1 MAAESQNKTICTVE
15 ADLELVRRY
24 QRGDQEAVESLLEV
38 HRRLIKFWVRKVWAW
53 AERDEVMQEANIG
66 FSKAANEFDVAT
78 HGDFHLHARACVMR
92 GIYESRAI
100 MPVRRTLYK
109 HYRLV
114 IKAQDILLRKLDR
127 RPTLEELS
135 QETGLSVKQV
145 ETALN
150 VIAAFWVPL
159 EEEDGLAIEEPS
171 RSEDPYQSQLVK
183 DALKQLSPE
192 EAKIIILYYFY
203 GQTDREIAEPLGKSE
218 AAVKMA
224 RTRAL
229 EKLRAIISGEGV

>member
-1 MAAESQNKTICTVE
+1 MKMICTVE

-24 QRGDQEAVESLLEV
+24 QRGDQEALESLLEV
-38 HRRLIKFWVRKVWAW
+38 HRPLIKFWVRKVWAW

-66 FSKAANEFDVAT
+66 FSKAAKEFDVAK

-114 IKAQDILLRKLDR
+114 KKAQEILMRKLDR
-127 RPTLEELS
+127 RPTLEEVS

-150 VIAAFWVPL
+150 VIAAFWLPL

-171 RSEDPYQSQLVK
+171 QSEDPYQSELIK
-183 DALKQLSPE
+183 DALKQLSPDD
-192 EAKIIILYYFY
+192 AKIIILYYFH
-203 GQTDREIAEPLGKSE
+203 GKTDRETAKQLGKSE

-229 EKLRAIISGEGV
+229 DKLRAIISGEGV